1 MDREEYIKALRTSI
15 KKFDRLRKEKPWP
28 NMDLSGANL
37 SNSDLTNAQLGRIN
51 FRGADFSNTNLSYT
65 NLAHTDLRYAKFSG
79 AIIKGANL
87 HKAQLENADFRGANI
102 SGLEED
108 GRICINSCMFKNV
121 KWNKEQ
127 LTYFINI
134 LNQSEDWEIKF
145 NIIPKPSKG

>member
-1 MDREEYIKALRTSI
+1 MGKEEYIKALCTSI
-15 KKFDRLRKEKPWP
+15 KQFDILRKEKPWP

-37 SNSDLTNAQLGRIN
+37 SNSNLRNAQLGRIN
-51 FRGADFSNTNLSYT
+51 FRGADFSNTDLSYS
-65 NLAHTDLRYAKFSG
+65 NLAHTDLRDAKFSG
-79 AIIKGANL
+79 AKIIGVNL
-87 HKAQLENADFRGANI
+87 HKAQLENADFRGAHI

-134 LNQSEDWEIKF
+134 LNQSEDWEIQF
-145 NIIPKPSKG
+145 NIIPKNTTD